1 MDFGESR
8 NPEPDIKPN
17 KALLD
22 RMINAEMESKE
33 QVKPAWTKSREAED
47 ENLVKIEDKSAP
59 PTESRT
65 TASTPPAKNA
75 KGLFFKKN
83 YYRSSLVTFNGIKD
97 RIVMYNIKPN

>member
-22 RMINAEMESKE
+22 RMINAEKESKE

-47 ENLVKIEDKSAP
+47 KNLVKIEDKSAP

-65 TASTPPAKNA
+65 TALASTLLAKNA
-75 KGLFFKKN
+75 KGLFFKKKILQVQL
-83 YYRSSLVTFNGIKD
+83 SLTRLMES
-97 RIVMYNIKPN
+97 RIELSCTI